1 MDGFIDNYMSKNGSK
16 SKSTE
21 TTMRGNMKRLEKVL
35 GVDVEDMT
43 VKDFKNSEKVL
54 DKLIENYSLASVIS
68 TVNGVIAFLRFLK
81 APDGVVEDYVEI
93 TKDLAEERKNVSH
106 TQEKS
111 ELEKENWIDYSELKP
126 KVEEAVDSVL
136 ERKVPPTVFRN
147 IMMVALLTLQ
157 PPARLGNYLDMV
169 YKDGSKMKR
178 KAESLKKDRNYVI
191 EDDGKFKFVFNKYKT
206 AKSVGQVVSEV
217 KDERL
222 NKLLSKWFQDY
233 NTSKKDFLVNAN
245 GSKMSQ
251 EGASNAIRSGTKR
264 ITGKELTLNA
274 LRHIFLTHFT
284 SSNPSIEEK
293 TEVAALVGQ
302 TYKPS
307 RMELYARV

>member
-35 GVDVEDMT
+35 GVDVEDMS
-43 VKDFKNSEKVL
+43 VNNFKNSEKVL

-147 IMMVALLTLQ
+147 IMIVALLTLQ

-217 KDERL
+217 DDERL
-222 NKLLSKWFQDY
+222 NKLLSKWFSQY
-233 NTSKKDFLVNAN
+233 NPAKKDFLVNAN
-245 GSKMSQ
+245 GSKISQ
-251 EGASNAIRSGTKR
+251 ENVSNSIRSGTKR

-274 LRHIFLTHFT
+274 LRHIYLTHFT
-284 SSNPSIEEK
+284 ASNPSIEEK
-293 TEVAALVGQ
+293 EEVARLVGQ

>member
-16 SKSTE
+16 SKSTR
-21 TTMRGNMKRLEKVL
+21 TTMIGNMRRLEKVL
-35 GVDVEDMT
+35 GVDVEDMSINN
-43 VKDFKNSEKVL
+43 FKNSETVL

-111 ELEKENWIDYSELKP
+111 ELEKENWIDYNELKP

-147 IMMVALLTLQ
+147 IMIVALLTLQ
-157 PPARLGNYLDMV
+157 PPARLGNYLHMV

-206 AKSVGQVVSEV
+206 AKSVGQVVTEV
-217 KDERL
+217 KDDRL
-222 NKLLSKWFQDY
+222 NKLLNKWFQDY
-233 NTSKKDFLVNAN
+233 NTSKKNFLVNAN

>member
-1 MDGFIDNYMSKNGSK
+1 MDGFIDAYMSKNGSK

-35 GVDVEDMT
+35 GVDVEDMS
-43 VKDFKNSEKVL
+43 VNNFKNSEKVL

-68 TVNGVIAFLRFLK
+68 TVNGVIAFLRYLK
-81 APDGVVEDYVEI
+81 APDTVIEDYVEI

-111 ELEKENWIDYSELKP
+111 DLEKENWIDYDELKP
-126 KVEEAVDSVL
+126 KVEEAVDGVL

-178 KAESLKKDRNYVI
+178 KAESLKKDRNYII
-191 EDDGKFKFVFNKYKT
+191 ENDGKFKFVFNKYKT

-222 NKLLSKWFQDY
+222 NKLLSLWFQDY
-233 NTSKKDFLVNAN
+233 NTAKKDFLVNAN